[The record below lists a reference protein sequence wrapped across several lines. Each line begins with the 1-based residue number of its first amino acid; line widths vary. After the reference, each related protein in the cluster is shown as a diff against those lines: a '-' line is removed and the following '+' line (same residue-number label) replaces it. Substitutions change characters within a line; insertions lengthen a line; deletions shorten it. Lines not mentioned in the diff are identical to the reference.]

1 MSPAIQLEIVIAK
14 LAEHSNASR
23 RSDRALRAGERVK
36 SWRLSNIEVAPMGK
50 VSTIGN
56 QNTKEAEAMKS
67 DRHKKMSA
75 KSNLNQFR
83 SLHRS
88 TVAKNALKD
97 IRLCIATAGSLR
109 TKLTSDVSEY
119 DKIGNTG

>member
-1 MSPAIQLEIVIAK
+1 M
-14 LAEHSNASR
+14 
-23 RSDRALRAGERVK
+23 
-36 SWRLSNIEVAPMGK
+36 EVAPIGK
-50 VSTIGN
+50 LSAIGN

-88 TVAKNALKD
+88 IVAKNALKD
-97 IRLCIATAGSLR
+97 IRLCIATTGSLI
-109 TKLTSDVSEY
+109 TKLTSAVSTY
-119 DKIGNTG
+119 DKIGKTG

>member
-1 MSPAIQLEIVIAK
+1 M
-14 LAEHSNASR
+14 
-23 RSDRALRAGERVK
+23 
-36 SWRLSNIEVAPMGK
+36 EVAPIGK
-50 VSTIGN
+50 VSTVGN

-67 DRHKKMSA
+67 DRQKKMSA

-88 TVAKNALKD
+88 IVAKNALKD

-109 TKLTSDVSEY
+109 TELTSDVSVY
-119 DKIGNTG
+119 DKMGNVG

>member
-1 MSPAIQLEIVIAK
+1 MSPTIQLEIVIAK
-14 LAEHSNASR
+14 LAEHSNVSR

-56 QNTKEAEAMKS
+56 QNMKEAEAMKS

-88 TVAKNALKD
+88 IVAKNALKD
-97 IRLCIATAGSLR
+97 IRLCIAIAGSLI
-109 TKLTSDVSEY
+109 TKLTSDVSVY
-119 DKIGNTG
+119 DKIG